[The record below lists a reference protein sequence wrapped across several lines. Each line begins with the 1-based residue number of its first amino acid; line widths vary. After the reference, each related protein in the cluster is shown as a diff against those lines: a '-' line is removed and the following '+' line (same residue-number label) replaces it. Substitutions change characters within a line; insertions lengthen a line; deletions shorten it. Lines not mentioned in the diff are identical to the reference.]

1 MSAYAREGSPYGFD
15 SSRMSPTAA
24 SPRGKTFVE
33 GYRSDIMNGF
43 EKEHRLYNPV
53 RSHDSGVFD
62 LQLLTMILIDES

>member
-15 SSRMSPTAA
+15 SSRMSPTAP

-43 EKEHRLYNPV
+43 EKDYRPYNPV
-53 RSHDSGVFD
+53 CSHGSGVFD
-62 LQLLTMILIDES
+62 LQLLTVGIDES